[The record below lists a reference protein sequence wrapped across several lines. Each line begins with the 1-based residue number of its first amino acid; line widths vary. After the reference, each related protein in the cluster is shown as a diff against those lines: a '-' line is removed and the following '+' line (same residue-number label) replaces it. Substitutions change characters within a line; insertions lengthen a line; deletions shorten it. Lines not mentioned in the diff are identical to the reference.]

1 MPVSEK
7 KLVTNAR
14 YTAKCNRI
22 EIKPLQPVGT
32 DIRAAAQAS
41 GMSLQGYILHA
52 IRNQM
57 ERDGFQPEAEW
68 PCDPA

>member
-1 MPVSEK
+1 MPVSAK
-7 KLVTNAR
+7 KLVSNSR
-14 YTAKCNRI
+14 YLSKCDRI
-22 EIKPLQPVGT
+22 AVQPAQPVGA

-41 GMSLQGYILHA
+41 GMSLQGYILQA

-57 ERDGFQPEAEW
+57 ARDGFQPEAEW